1 MLNLDFPDGLPTVY
15 ATDYSPAMIR
25 KVEQKG
31 WKDVRAEVM
40 NSEDLTFSNDT
51 FTHSFASFRMAVS
64 DPDKVASEMYR
75 IPKPGG
81 IAFATIWKAFGWLPM
96 MQAIWKVIKPE
107 APVFRGLVAPEW

>member
-1 MLNLDFPDGLPTVY
+1 
-15 ATDYSPAMIR
+15 
-25 KVEQKG
+25 
-31 WKDVRAEVM
+31 M
-40 NSEDLTFSNDT
+40 NSDDLTFSNDT

-64 DPDKVASEMYR
+64 DLDKVASEMYR

-96 MQAIWKVIKPE
+96 IQAIWKVIKPE